1 MSAGVVPD
9 GRINSLQNT
18 TAPTLVFVVFLLFEA
33 LAGAGLTQGKQPPPQ
48 TRKFQ
53 FHTKSSAGVGL

>member
-18 TAPTLVFVVFLLFEA
+18 AAPTLVFVVFLLFEA
-33 LAGAGLTQGKQPPPQ
+33 LAGAGLTQGKQPPP
-48 TRKFQ
+48 
-53 FHTKSSAGVGL
+53 